1 MTDTRLSREDLK
13 TIEDAVMKSAQD
25 LSRDAAYGG
34 RWDDGGADAM
44 RDQFNTWKQGYLGKV
59 LPEYAKILKDAKREA
74 DPEYAEFLRLKKR
87 FGE

>member
-13 TIEDAVMKSAQD
+13 TIEDAVMKSAQNLRD
-25 LSRDAAYGG
+25 DAAYGG
-34 RWDDGGADAM
+34 RWDDGGSSRM
-44 RDQFNTWKQGYLGKV
+44 IDQFNTWKRGYLGKV
-59 LPEYAKILKDAKREA
+59 LPEYAKILRDAKREA

>member
-13 TIEDAVMKSAQD
+13 TIEDAVMKSAQN

-34 RWDDGGADAM
+34 RWDDGGSSRM
-44 RDQFNTWKQGYLGKV
+44 IDQFKTWKRGYLGKV
-59 LPEYAKILKDAKREA
+59 LPENAKILKDAKREA

-87 FGE
+87 FEE